1 MNLTNNQLKEFNY
14 MWNFGSLAGITPV
27 IMIVTG
33 IVPSMH
39 YTAHVDYAFDSVERI
54 MRDVNPWMVDTLYT
68 HERSKFFSIVTYI
81 HILQRI
87 YYGSYKASL
96 RTVMDTWCINT
107 TADDGNCIY
116 GICFILGTNEFLG
129 CDSYYNRLVLYLL
142 VGEQFVTWLWG
153 GFSVDQAL
161 LNRFFSLHFVL
172 PICNS
177 RCCYI
182 TSRGTT

>member
-1 MNLTNNQLKEFNY
+1 

-33 IVPSMH
+33 IVLSMH

-68 HERSKFFSIVTYI
+68 HERSKPFHCDLYSYP
-81 HILQRI
+81 QRTH
-87 YYGSYKASL
+87 YGSYKVNL

-116 GICFILGTNEFLG
+116 GICFTLGTNEFLG
-129 CDSYYNRLVLYLL
+129 CVSYFNRLVLYPL

-153 GFSVDQAL
+153 GFSVDP
-161 LNRFFSLHFVL
+161 STVK
-172 PICNS
+172 
-177 RCCYI
+177 
-182 TSRGTT
+182 